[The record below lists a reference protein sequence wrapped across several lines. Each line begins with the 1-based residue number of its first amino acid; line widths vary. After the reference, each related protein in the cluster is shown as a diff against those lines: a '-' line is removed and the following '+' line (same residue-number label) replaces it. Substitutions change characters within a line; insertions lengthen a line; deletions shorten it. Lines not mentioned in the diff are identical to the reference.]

1 MIFFLI
7 LILSDLSDWMNLRRN
22 FELWTSNIVATV
34 IDYGTFEVGLN
45 VFCIMLW
52 LGMAPQ
58 NHMFEQANGAS
69 EWNVVI

>member
-34 IDYGTFEVGLN
+34 TDYGTFEVVLN

-52 LGMAPQ
+52 LGMAPID
-58 NHMFEQANGAS
+58 S
-69 EWNVVI
+69 LD